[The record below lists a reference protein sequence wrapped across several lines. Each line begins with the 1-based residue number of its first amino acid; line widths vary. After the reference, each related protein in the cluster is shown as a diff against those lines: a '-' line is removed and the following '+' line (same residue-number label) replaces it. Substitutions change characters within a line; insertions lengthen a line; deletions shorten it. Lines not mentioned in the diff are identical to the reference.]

1 MTATVRRRHA
11 TYRLPDDGPSY
22 RFVWQSPST
31 ARVLRREES
40 AAMSRAILD
49 PPRTDPNFLV
59 LRERRKILASWICS
73 LPPTGLCVLDV
84 GGRLQPYRPLLETR
98 TSLYVGLDP
107 ILEGS
112 LAVAGVGES
121 LPFRDE
127 SFDVVICT
135 QTLNYAEDPFAVVGE
150 IYRVLKSS
158 GSLYL
163 TVPAIFP
170 RYHDQRWRFMPAGIA
185 SLLADFSDVEIVP
198 EGRSL
203 AGLCRTLNLFLDTFL
218 QGRLTRRA
226 ARLLFA
232 TLNIAGGLLDRAS
245 GERTRFATNYACR
258 ARKPSL
264 DGSRTQG
271 ESPAA

>member
-1 MTATVRRRHA
+1 MKASFRRTHA
-11 TYRLPDDGPSY
+11 IYRLPDDGPGY
-22 RFVWQSPST
+22 EFVWRSPST
-31 ARVLRREES
+31 TSVLHSEEC
-40 AAMSRAILD
+40 AATSRAILD
-49 PPRTDPNFLV
+49 PSRTDPNFLV
-59 LRERRKILASWICS
+59 LRERREILASWISS
-73 LPPTGLCVLDV
+73 LPTGLCVLDV

-112 LAVAGVGES
+112 LAVAAVGES

-127 SFDVVICT
+127 SFDLVICT
-135 QTLNYAEDPFAVVGE
+135 QTLNYVENPFAVVGE
-150 IYRVLKSS
+150 IYRVLKSG

-258 ARKPSL
+258 ARKGSL
-264 DGSRTQG
+264 DDSRTQA